1 MFGTANNIFGTKN
14 IIEPLRAFRRA
25 SSPCPIKCLAFYTKS
40 IATSMSVSHFSSRV
54 FELVLSDV
62 CLFLSNVSIMFGR
75 FLVHFVVPKALREHL
90 GKAT

>member
-1 MFGTANNIFGTKN
+1 
-14 IIEPLRAFRRA
+14 
-25 SSPCPIKCLAFYTKS
+25 
-40 IATSMSVSHFSSRV
+40 MSVSHFSSRV